1 MKSAAKIATAA
12 LVLAA
17 TVPAVASSASVIWL
31 NITPGARSNGM
42 GEAFVAV
49 ADDATAS
56 YWNPAGLAFVERKNE
71 IHFQHSPWLRQL
83 ADDLYFEYLGY
94 AGQLEG
100 WGGVGGNIT
109 FMSMGE
115 QTETEA
121 GNPDPVGT
129 FYAYGL
135 AFTGSFGTEVA
146 PGVGV
151 GLGVKYIYDHLY
163 YGDEGKGSSFAADAG
178 VLYRLPMEDLGLE
191 DYGEFSVGAALSNL
205 GPNMSYGGESEGNP
219 LPRTVRAGLAY
230 TPFNEQLSRL
240 RIAADY
246 SKLLTNVDDGLST
259 EFSENKWGAG
269 AEYWYYDLIGLRLG
283 YSHDTEGEST
293 ISGATFGAGIRYS
306 NFQLDMAF
314 IPVESSLE
322 SQGKYN
328 QKYSLSVAF

>member
-1 MKSAAKIATAA
+1 MNPAAKIMAAALILATA
-12 LVLAA
+12 
-17 TVPAVASSASVIWL
+17 VPAAASSASVIWL

-56 YWNPAGLAFVERKNE
+56 YWNPAGLAFVKQKNE

-115 QTETEA
+115 QQETEE
-121 GNPDPVGT
+121 GNPDPIGT
-129 FYAYGL
+129 FYTYGV

-151 GLGVKYIYDHLY
+151 GLGLKFIYDHLY
-163 YGDEGKGSSFAADAG
+163 YKDEGKGTSFAADAG
-178 VLYRLPMEDLGLE
+178 VLYQVPMDDLGME
-191 DYGEFSVGAALSNL
+191 GWGDFAVGAALSNL
-205 GPNMSYGGESEGNP
+205 GPDMSYGGESEGNP
-219 LPRTVRAGLAY
+219 LPRTIRAGMAY
-230 TPFNEQLSRL
+230 TPFDEQISRL

-246 SKLLTNVDDGLST
+246 SKLLTSVDDGLSE
-259 EFSENKWGAG
+259 EFGENKWGMG
-269 AEYWYYDLIGLRLG
+269 AEYWYYDLIGLRMG

-314 IPVESSLE
+314 IPVESSLQ